1 VFCNGES
8 SAEVITKIINVKLN
22 EYNLQLNVNK
32 LKKYSR
38 PFCTSKTSLIVK
50 VNELIRNLEIK
61 LYEKRDSGFTLNKI
75 RSKHDLKIY
84 VIN

>member
-1 VFCNGES
+1 M
-8 SAEVITKIINVKLN
+8 
-22 EYNLQLNVNK
+22 
-32 LKKYSR
+32 
-38 PFCTSKTSLIVK
+38 IVK

-84 VIN
+84 VINHVKSICIENQVSYSDVSSYIISSLSKRLISIIDI